1 MRPLANAIAQL
12 VEDISQG
19 KLDALATGNQLST
32 LGARQ
37 RGEQQISTQDFR
49 RCGRRDHVLC
59 ADALAVHRA
68 VTRSCD
74 AESVHFRTPVASR
87 LHLRLQ

>member
-1 MRPLANAIAQL
+1 MRALANAIAQL

-19 KLDALATGNQLST
+19 KLDVLATGNQLST

-59 ADALAVHRA
+59 AVHRA